1 MDSWTDSDRGMT
13 AGFEAEALEAELTE
27 RAEMQTATIAALE
40 AEAAEL
46 RGEREQLMTR
56 LVVAERWLS
65 ELARRVEEAEAQQA
79 ARPLTLRERITAG
92 ANS

>member
-1 MDSWTDSDRGMT
+1 MA

>member
-1 MDSWTDSDRGMT
+1 MDSWTDSDRGMA

>member
-1 MDSWTDSDRGMT
+1 MDSRMDSDRGMA
-13 AGFEAEALEAELTE
+13 AGFEAEALAAELTE

>member
-1 MDSWTDSDRGMT
+1 
-13 AGFEAEALEAELTE
+13 
-27 RAEMQTATIAALE
+27 
-40 AEAAEL
+40 
-46 RGEREQLMTR
+46 MTR

-65 ELARRVEEAEAQQA
+65 ERARRVEEAEAQQA

>member
-1 MDSWTDSDRGMT
+1 MDSWTDSDRGMA

-92 ANS
+92 ATS

>member
-1 MDSWTDSDRGMT
+1 MDSRTDSDRGMV
-13 AGFEAEALEAELTE
+13 AGFEAEALAAELTE
-27 RAEMQTATIAALE
+27 LAETQAATIAALE
-40 AEAAEL
+40 ADAAEL
-46 RGEREQLMTR
+46 RGEREELMTR

-92 ANS
+92 ANP